1 MNNSFKTTFDQF
13 VTALNTRNA
22 DVLETIIA
30 DGFRFTGTAA
40 QFQDKTDRIQ
50 TVQTSPAF
58 PTLKY
63 RNIEFETF
71 ADICIAYAEFQYE
84 SVEGDVLEFGRATF
98 VFVKRM
104 EAWKLVAQ
112 HNSHVKR

>member
-1 MNNSFKTTFDQF
+1 MNDSFKTTFDKF
-13 VTALNTRNA
+13 VNALNTRDS

-40 QFQDKTDRIQ
+40 QFQDKAERIR

-71 ADICIAYAEFQYE
+71 AETCLAYAEFQYE
-84 SVEGDVLEFGRATF
+84 NVEGDVLEFGRATF

>member
-13 VTALNTRNA
+13 VQALNSRDA
-22 DVLETIIA
+22 DTLESIIA

-40 QFQDKTDRIQ
+40 QFQDKGERIR
-50 TVQTSPAF
+50 TVQTSLAF

-71 ADICIAYAEFQYE
+71 GDTCLAYAEFQYE
-84 SVEGDVLEFGRATF
+84 NMIGELLEFGRATF

-104 EAWKLVAQ
+104 DAWKLVAQ

>member
-13 VTALNTRNA
+13 VQALNTRDA
-22 DVLETIIA
+22 DTLETIIA

-40 QFQDKTDRIQ
+40 QFQDKAERIR
-50 TVQTSPAF
+50 TVQTSLAF

-71 ADICIAYAEFQYE
+71 GDTCLAYAEFQYE
-84 SVEGDVLEFGRATF
+84 NNDGDVLEFGRATF
-98 VFVKRM
+98 VFNKRLD
-104 EAWKLVAQ
+104 AWKLVAQ

>member
-1 MNNSFKTTFDQF
+1 MMNSFKTTFDQF
-13 VTALNTRNA
+13 VNALNSRDTN
-22 DVLETIIA
+22 VLETIIA

-40 QFQDKTDRIQ
+40 QFQDKRERIQ

-71 ADICIAYAEFQYE
+71 AETCLAYAEFQYE
-84 SVEGDVLEFGRATF
+84 NIEGDVLEFGRATF
-98 VFVKRM
+98 VFVRRM
-104 EAWKLVAQ
+104 DAWKLVAQ

>member
-1 MNNSFKTTFDQF
+1 MMNSFKTTFDQF
-13 VTALNTRNA
+13 VQALNSRDAN
-22 DVLETIIA
+22 VLETIIA

-40 QFQDKTDRIQ
+40 QFQDKRQRIQ

-71 ADICIAYAEFQYE
+71 AETCLAYAEFQYE
-84 SVEGDVLEFGRATF
+84 NIEGDVLEFGRATF

-104 EAWKLVAQ
+104 DAWKLVAQ